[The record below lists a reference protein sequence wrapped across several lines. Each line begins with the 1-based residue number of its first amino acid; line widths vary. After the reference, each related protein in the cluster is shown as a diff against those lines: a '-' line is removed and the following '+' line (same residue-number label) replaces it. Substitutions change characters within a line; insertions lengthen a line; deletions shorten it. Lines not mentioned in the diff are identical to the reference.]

1 MDGETE
7 LKALL
12 AGMDPQLHGGEFVFC
27 TVPPGAAPECDVQ
40 PIASCRED
48 EGLSLVMPRE
58 AAERAG
64 LPCDFVCRMITLRVH
79 SGLHAVGLLAAVT
92 DKLASAGIAVNAVS
106 AYHHDHLFVPVERA
120 DRALR
125 LLRELSRESA

>member
-12 AGMDPQLHGGEFVFC
+12 AGMDPQLHDGEFVFC
-27 TVPPGAAPECDVQ
+27 TVPPGSARDFDVE
-40 PIASCRED
+40 PVACCRED
-48 EGLSLVMPRE
+48 EGLSLVMARE

-64 LPCDFVCRMITLRVH
+64 LRCGFVCRMITLRVH
-79 SGLHAVGLLAAVT
+79 SSLHAVGLLAAVT
-92 DKLASAGIAVNAVS
+92 ETLASAGIAVNAVS
-106 AYHHDHLFVPVERA
+106 AYHHDHLFVPAEKA

-125 LLRELSRESA
+125 LIGELARESA

>member
-12 AGMDPQLHGGEFVFC
+12 AGMDPQLREGELVFC
-27 TVPPGAAPECDVQ
+27 TVPRGSPRAFDVE
-40 PIASCRED
+40 PVACCRED
-48 EGLSLVMPRE
+48 EGLSLVMTRE

-64 LPCDFVCRMITLRVH
+64 LPCDFACRMITLRVH
-79 SGLHAVGLLAAVT
+79 SSLHAVGLLAAVT
-92 DKLASAGIAVNAVS
+92 RRLASAGIAVNAVS
-106 AYHHDHLFVPVERA
+106 AYHHDHLFVPAEKA